1 MPSLRRLLARS
12 DVVAAKVRSA
22 APMQLRDLARRL
34 PVRDDVVLYEAYG
47 GRGVLCHPEAIFREL
62 IDDPDLA
69 HLQHVWVLTRDAAQT
84 EAAREV
90 AAHPRV
96 SIVRP
101 GSAAY
106 IRRLATA
113 RWLVNN
119 ATFPPGFGKRDGQVY
134 LNTWHGTPLKSMG
147 YDQPDAI
154 GATRNVVRNFL
165 MADYLLTSGDYMTS
179 RMYVGGYRLT
189 NIFAGQVIDE
199 GGPRTDRQCLDE
211 TGRGRVLARLRR
223 AGVVVADGDRVVLY
237 APTWQGESFAT
248 ARDDAAVLGERV
260 RELAGLLPPGHRVLL
275 RVHQQVYAA
284 AAARADLRGL
294 LVPGDVPANEV
305 LGVTDV
311 LVSDYSSIFFDFLPT
326 GRPIV
331 FFTPDQD
338 VYTDERGVYLDLG
351 TELPGPTTHTVA
363 ELADVVAAVGAGS
376 ALDPETTHGEVRR
389 AAVERFAAKDD
400 GRAAARVVDIVFR
413 GRREGYAVAPLPR
426 DGRATMLVHIGGM
439 KPNGITTSAL
449 GMLRHLDHA
458 RFDVTVAFDAVPE
471 PDRLANVAL
480 LPPPGPP
487 AAPDR
492 RLRPRIAALV
502 RPARAVHPGRA
513 DATQGP
519 RGDGGAV
526 RERVGPLLRP
536 GPVRLCRRLLAATRR
551 PGPTSSPRRRGRP
564 GRSGC
569 TTTCSPTSNGRSRGS
584 GPTRTTSGRCSAP
597 TGPMTTSCR

>member
-338 VYTDERGVYLDLG
+338 VYTDERGVYLDL
-351 TELPGPTTHTVA
+351 
-363 ELADVVAAVGAGS
+363 
-376 ALDPETTHGEVRR
+376 
-389 AAVERFAAKDD
+389 
-400 GRAAARVVDIVFR
+400 
-413 GRREGYAVAPLPR
+413 
-426 DGRATMLVHIGGM
+426 
-439 KPNGITTSAL
+439 
-449 GMLRHLDHA
+449 
-458 RFDVTVAFDAVPE
+458 VPSC
-471 PDRLANVAL
+471 R
-480 LPPPGPP
+480 
-487 AAPDR
+487 DR
-492 RLRPRIAALV
+492 RRI
-502 RPARAVHPGRA
+502 RSPSS
-513 DATQGP
+513 
-519 RGDGGAV
+519 
-526 RERVGPLLRP
+526 
-536 GPVRLCRRLLAATRR
+536 
-551 PGPTSSPRRRGRP
+551 PTSSRPSARARRSTRRRRTARSGGPPWSGSPPRTTDGPRP
-564 GRSGC
+564 GSSTSSSGAGARGMPSPHC
-569 TTTCSPTSNGRSRGS
+569 RATAGPPCSSTSVE
-584 GPTRTTSGRCSAP
+584 
-597 TGPMTTSCR
+597 